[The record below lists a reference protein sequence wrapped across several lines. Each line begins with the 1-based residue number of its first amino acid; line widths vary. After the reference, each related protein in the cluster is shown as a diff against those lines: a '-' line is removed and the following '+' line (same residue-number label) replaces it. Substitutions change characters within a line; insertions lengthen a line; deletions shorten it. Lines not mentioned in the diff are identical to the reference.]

1 MKKMKIM
8 ATILAGVMALGMT
21 ACGTKP
27 TETTV
32 APTSEVTTEST
43 TEATPVETTEATTV
57 ETTTEATA
65 PEFAPEEYAFV
76 MKSDGV
82 EASDFTFVDASYT
95 TKEDGSLAFP
105 TFTAG
110 QNIVIS
116 FKCDKEF
123 KFGEVTRAPEQM
135 DSPDYEVVYIAK
147 TNKVDG
153 VSSSTIAECLTYV
166 DGTYTLTIPAEY
178 AVAGNVFSIRLST
191 ASWLDDP
198 YTGEEISFYVR
209 CA

>member
-8 ATILAGVMALGMT
+8 ATVLAGVMALGMT

-32 APTSEVTTEST
+32 TPTSEVTTEST

-57 ETTTEATA
+57 ETTAESTA

-82 EASDFTFVDASYT
+82 EVSDFTFVDASYT

-123 KFGEVTRAPEQM
+123 KFGEITRTPEQM
-135 DSPDYEVVYIAK
+135 DSPDFEVVYIAK

-153 VSSSTIAECLTYV
+153 VSSSTIADCLTYV

-191 ASWLDDP
+191 ASWMDEP

>member
-8 ATILAGVMALGMT
+8 TTILAGVMALGMT
-21 ACGTKP
+21 ACGSKP
-27 TETTV
+27 TETT
-32 APTSEVTTEST
+32 ATPTEPSVVEST
-43 TEATPVETTEATTV
+43 TEATTSETTEATTV
-57 ETTTEATA
+57 ETTAESTA
-65 PEFAPEEYAFV
+65 PEYTPEEYAFV
-76 MKSDGV
+76 MKSEGV
-82 EASDFTFVDASYT
+82 DASEFTFVDASYT

-135 DSPDYEVVYIAK
+135 DSPDFEVVYIAK